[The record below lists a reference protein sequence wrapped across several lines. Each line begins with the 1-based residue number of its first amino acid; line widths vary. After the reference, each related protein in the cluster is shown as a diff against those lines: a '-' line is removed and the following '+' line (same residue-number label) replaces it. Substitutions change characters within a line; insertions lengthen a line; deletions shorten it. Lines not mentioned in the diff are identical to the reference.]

1 MNIAYPQDTADLNTS
16 DYFKF
21 DIKHLWKKSIETAD
35 SINANKILEEKSHPI
50 KPIFKI
56 QINNTPHAL
65 NTPISVKISSDSESF
80 FAENET
86 LSLYGCGD
94 TEEEAINDLCV
105 HIAHYYEYYKN
116 IAADK
121 IAGNAIKMK
130 ALYEN
135 LLMD

>member
-35 SINANKILEEKSHPI
+35 SINANKILEENTYSV

-56 QINNTPHAL
+56 QIKNKIYNL
-65 NTPISVKISSDSESF
+65 NKPINVKISSDNETF

-86 LSLYGCGD
+86 LSLYGCGEN
-94 TEEEAINDLCV
+94 EEEAINDLCV
-105 HIAHYYEYYKN
+105 HIIHYYEYYKN
-116 IAADK
+116 IASNK
-121 IAGNAIKMK
+121 IAGNAIKLK
-130 ALYEN
+130 ALYED
-135 LLMD
+135 LLME